1 MANAQIECSSRE
13 EQLDEIIATYLDA
26 ARAAQAP
33 DPRELLARYPEL
45 ARELEAFFA
54 DHADIQ
60 HLAGPLRCAP
70 ADATGDG
77 SDDSRVIAPG
87 AMVRCF
93 GDYELVE
100 EIGRGGM
107 GVVYK
112 ARQLSLNRTVALKM
126 ILTGGLASPADV
138 QRFQSEAQAVANLD
152 HPQIVPLYE
161 VGEHDGQHYFTM
173 KLIEGG
179 SLG

>member
-70 ADATGDG
+70 ADATADG
-77 SDDSRVIAPG
+77 FDDARVMAPG
-87 AMVRCF
+87 AMVRHF
-93 GDYELVE
+93 GDYELLE

-126 ILTGGLASPADV
+126 ILAGGLASPADV
-138 QRFQSEAQAVANLD
+138 QRFQSEAQAVA
-152 HPQIVPLYE
+152 
-161 VGEHDGQHYFTM
+161 
-173 KLIEGG
+173 
-179 SLG
+179 